1 MCSSISGKKKDG
13 DGSGNGRFDRT
24 SIMGK
29 DKRKLL
35 DSLPDQLNGVLYPK
49 TESTVIQLWK
59 VRIPEIERER
69 FSQESLTKP

>member
-1 MCSSISGKKKDG
+1 MQCVVQYLGKKKDG
-13 DGSGNGRFDRT
+13 DGSGNGRFDWT
-24 SIMGK
+24 SLMGK

-69 FSQESLTKP
+69 DSVKNL